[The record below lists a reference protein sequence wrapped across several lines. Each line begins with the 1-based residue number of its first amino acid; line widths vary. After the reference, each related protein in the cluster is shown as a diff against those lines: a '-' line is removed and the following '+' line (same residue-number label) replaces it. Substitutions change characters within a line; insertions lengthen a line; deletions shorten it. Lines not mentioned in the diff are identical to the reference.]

1 MTEPQEPRSATL
13 DHLTD
18 EEASECAYSPE
29 TAAAGWLEHAEGCA
43 RCTAEI
49 ADLQLV
55 LARLADLPEPAF
67 PDAVGIR
74 IDAALERAW
83 QETDAERDA
92 AVPSAPRR
100 ARFSW
105 RRIAVPLGA
114 LALVVAAGAGLD
126 AVLHQGVSTS
136 GTATSVSAPNA
147 AGMATADEALS
158 QWVRSVVPGYSASTN
173 SGIQSPAHA
182 HASTLGP
189 MEECKGLPQRA
200 GFTIETTSARQFH
213 GREATL
219 VVYRNSEEPAST
231 TVYAVVYAG
240 SCPTSSSEILDQGP
254 VSR

>member
-1 MTEPQEPRSATL
+1 MTEPQEPRSAAP
-13 DHLTD
+13 DHLTE
-18 EEASECAYSPE
+18 EEASECAFSPE

-43 RCTAEI
+43 RCAAEI
-49 ADLQLV
+49 ADLKLV
-55 LARLADLPEPAF
+55 LAQLADLPKPAF
-67 PDAVGIR
+67 PHEVGIR

-83 QETDAERDA
+83 QEADAEREA
-92 AVPSAPRR
+92 AVSSVPHR

-105 RRIAVPLGA
+105 RRFAVPLGA

-126 AVLHQGVSTS
+126 AVLHQGVSASSNASS
-136 GTATSVSAPNA
+136 GAAPNA
-147 AGMATADEALS
+147 AGAESPDEALS
-158 QWVRSVVPGYSASTN
+158 QWVLSVLPGSAPTN
-173 SGIQSPAHA
+173 SMIQSPAHA

-200 GFTIETTSARQFH
+200 GFTVETTSARQFH

-219 VVYRNSEEPAST
+219 VVYQNSEEPAST

-240 SCPTSSSEILDQGP
+240 SCPTVSSEILDQGP

>member
-1 MTEPQEPRSATL
+1 MF
-13 DHLTD
+13 
-18 EEASECAYSPE
+18 SPE

-49 ADLQLV
+49 TDLKLV
-55 LARLADLPEPAF
+55 LAQLADLPEPAL
-67 PDAVGIR
+67 PDEVGIR

-83 QETDAERDA
+83 QEADAERE
-92 AVPSAPRR
+92 AVSSAPHR

-105 RRIAVPLGA
+105 RRFAVPLGA
-114 LALVVAAGAGLD
+114 LALIVAGGAGLGV
-126 AVLHQGVSTS
+126 VLHQGVSTS
-136 GTATSVSAPNA
+136 GTAASGTAPNA
-147 AGMATADEALS
+147 ASAQSPDEALS
-158 QWVRSVVPGYSASTN
+158 QWVLSVLPGYTGATN
-173 SGIQSPAHA
+173 SMNQSPAHA

-200 GFTIETTSARQFH
+200 GFTVETTSARQFH

-219 VVYRNSEEPAST
+219 VVYQNSEEPAST

>member
-1 MTEPQEPRSATL
+1 M
-13 DHLTD
+13 
-18 EEASECAYSPE
+18 SECAYSPE

-43 RCTAEI
+43 HCAAEI
-49 ADLQLV
+49 ADLKLV
-55 LARLADLPEPAF
+55 LAQLADLPEPAF
-67 PDAVGIR
+67 PDEVGIR
-74 IDAALERAW
+74 VDAALERAW
-83 QETDAERDA
+83 QEADAERDA
-92 AVPSAPRR
+92 AVSSAPRR

-105 RRIAVPLGA
+105 RRLAVPLSA

-126 AVLHQGVSTS
+126 AILHEGVSAS
-136 GTATSVSAPNA
+136 GTATSGAAPNA
-147 AGMATADEALS
+147 AGAQTTDEALS
-158 QWVRSVVPGYSASTN
+158 QWVLSVLGYSASTN
-173 SGIQSPAHA
+173 SMNQSPAHA

-200 GFTIETTSARQFH
+200 GLTIQTTSVRQFH

-219 VVYRNSEEPAST
+219 VVYRNSEEPAYT